1 MGSHMADTALAEGAG
16 SAGGGPEAA
25 AGSSGA
31 RVLTADGS
39 PGTGRADRA
48 PSAPPVRRR
57 PVMRYISMALILLA
71 GIVLGFA
78 GYLYV
83 LSGVQES
90 RAQVLGYAQLRTEL
104 AAQTAPLGPTAPGS
118 PVAVLDIPSIGVRN
132 MVVVEGTTPEN
143 LTLGP
148 GHLRDTPLPGQAGV
162 SAIFGRRA
170 TFGGPFAGLAR
181 LRPGDVI
188 RAITGQGESAYTVA
202 ATADSGQT
210 VEDPVPNRLILLT
223 ASSPLI
229 PSHYIEVDARL
240 ITSAHPGPGIAREI
254 TRPELP
260 LAGDGS
266 ALVFTIGWEF
276 VLALVVAGA
285 AIAAARWTPRIG
297 YVGIAPLALAVLW
310 ALYHSLAA
318 SLPNLY

>member
-78 GYLYV
+78 GYLYG

-132 MVVVEGTTPEN
+132 MVVVEGTTN
-143 LTLGP
+143 GTTATGVDW
-148 GHLRDTPLPGQAGV
+148 RAGV
-162 SAIFGRRA
+162 THAGRWCDVFEIRDFKIQRCYVYLAPDYASADTERYPWLRNEADRRA
-170 TFGGPFAGLAR
+170 
-181 LRPGDVI
+181 
-188 RAITGQGESAYTVA
+188 S
-202 ATADSGQT
+202 
-210 VEDPVPNRLILLT
+210 
-223 ASSPLI
+223 
-229 PSHYIEVDARL
+229 
-240 ITSAHPGPGIAREI
+240 
-254 TRPELP
+254 
-260 LAGDGS
+260 
-266 ALVFTIGWEF
+266 
-276 VLALVVAGA
+276 
-285 AIAAARWTPRIG
+285 
-297 YVGIAPLALAVLW
+297 
-310 ALYHSLAA
+310 
-318 SLPNLY
+318 